1 MASANLTKELSSL
14 QRLRAYLL
22 PHRARVRRAAL
33 FSVLNKLLD
42 LAPPVLIGLAVDVVV
57 KQSDSWLAGF
67 GVPDPRQQFLVLA
80 LLTLVIWVL
89 ESVFEYAYK
98 LCWRNLAQTV
108 QHELRVQTY
117 SHVQSLELAFFEDQ
131 NTGKLLSVLGDDV
144 NQLERFLDRGANDLL
159 QVATTV
165 LVICTAFFLLAP
177 SVAWMAILPM
187 PLILWGSVRFQ
198 SLLAPLYGAVR
209 ERVGDLNADL
219 AGNLSGIATIKS
231 FVAEERELARVS
243 ATSEAYRVSNRRAIA
258 LSSAFSPLIRMVIVV
273 GFTALMVFAGFLTL
287 DGKLSVGTYSVLVFM
302 TQRLLWPLTRLG
314 ETFDLYQRA
323 LASTR
328 RVFGLL
334 DTQPSIRSGELGLE
348 REAVQGEIVLEG
360 VHFAYKDRQ
369 PIFRGL
375 DLRFPAGQTSAIVGP
390 TGSGKSTLVKLLLRY
405 ADITGGELRLDGVSL
420 SELKLDDLRG
430 AIGLVSQDVF
440 LFHGSV
446 RDNIAYGRPSASRAE
461 VERAARFAEA
471 EEFILELPEGYDT
484 VVGERGQKLSGGQ
497 RQRISLAR
505 VVLDDAPVLVLDE
518 ATSSVDNE
526 TEAAIQRSLS
536 KLSVGRTTIV
546 VAHRLSTTRHAD
558 RIFVL
563 DAGEVREQGTHAELI
578 ARGGAYAALWR
589 VQTGAALV

>member
-1 MASANLTKELSSL
+1 
-14 QRLRAYLL
+14 
-22 PHRARVRRAAL
+22 
-33 FSVLNKLLD
+33 
-42 LAPPVLIGLAVDVVV
+42 
-57 KQSDSWLAGF
+57 
-67 GVPDPRQQFLVLA
+67 
-80 LLTLVIWVL
+80 
-89 ESVFEYAYK
+89 
-98 LCWRNLAQTV
+98 
-108 QHELRVQTY
+108 
-117 SHVQSLELAFFEDQ
+117 
-131 NTGKLLSVLGDDV
+131 
-144 NQLERFLDRGANDLL
+144 
-159 QVATTV
+159 
-165 LVICTAFFLLAP
+165 
-177 SVAWMAILPM
+177 MAILPM

-219 AGNLSGIATIKS
+219 AGNLSGIATIKG

>member
-1 MASANLTKELSSL
+1 
-14 QRLRAYLL
+14 
-22 PHRARVRRAAL
+22 
-33 FSVLNKLLD
+33 
-42 LAPPVLIGLAVDVVV
+42 
-57 KQSDSWLAGF
+57 
-67 GVPDPRQQFLVLA
+67 
-80 LLTLVIWVL
+80 
-89 ESVFEYAYK
+89 
-98 LCWRNLAQTV
+98 
-108 QHELRVQTY
+108 
-117 SHVQSLELAFFEDQ
+117 
-131 NTGKLLSVLGDDV
+131 
-144 NQLERFLDRGANDLL
+144 
-159 QVATTV
+159 
-165 LVICTAFFLLAP
+165 
-177 SVAWMAILPM
+177 
-187 PLILWGSVRFQ
+187 
-198 SLLAPLYGAVR
+198 
-209 ERVGDLNADL
+209 
-219 AGNLSGIATIKS
+219 
-231 FVAEERELARVS
+231 
-243 ATSEAYRVSNRRAIA
+243 
-258 LSSAFSPLIRMVIVV
+258 
-273 GFTALMVFAGFLTL
+273 MVFAGFLTL